1 MKKEDKEI
9 EEKVVEEKIVE
20 KKYAAGIVANC
31 LVVNVRVAP
40 DKNSTAIS
48 MLVKGSVVSIA
59 EDEST
64 AEFYKIESET
74 GITGFCMRS
83 FIKVL

>member
-9 EEKVVEEKIVE
+9 EEKVVNEKIVE
-20 KKYAAGIVANC
+20 KKYAAGIVVNC
-31 LVVNVRVAP
+31 LVLNVRFAP

-48 MLVKGSVVSIA
+48 TLIKGSPVSID

-64 AEFYKIESET
+64 TDFYKIESENGT
-74 GITGFCMRS
+74 AGFCMRS
-83 FIKVL
+83 FIKIV